1 MESCEK
7 KEQDKIRI
15 ANKYF
20 SSNWEWQWF
29 CSLNLGNRSHTEAEK
44 YLKLWR
50 RQQAKYYHIQIASVG
65 VYNTIPQ
72 AHIHLLAL
80 GSNKQGNSLLLVNHK
95 NSEAAW
101 SKLTKRSAKIIPI
114 WDDDA
119 QKVIISYIY
128 MKNMPGNTS
137 ESIQINNKKIL
148 KWERSELIQPYNK
161 RLLEKAMIR

>member
-1 MESCEK
+1 MEPYEK
-7 KEQDKIRI
+7 QAKLRI

-44 YLKLWR
+44 YLKIWR
-50 RQQAKYYHIQIASVG
+50 RQQAKYNHIQIASFG

-95 NSEAAW
+95 KSEDSW
-101 SKLTKRSAKIIPI
+101 SKLTKHSAKIIPI

-119 QKVIISYIY
+119 QKAILSYIY
-128 MKNMPGNTS
+128 MKNMLGNIS
-137 ESIQINNKKIL
+137 ESIQINNKRIL
-148 KWERSELIQPYNK
+148 KEVRSELIQPYNK
-161 RLLEKAMIR
+161 RLLDKAMVG